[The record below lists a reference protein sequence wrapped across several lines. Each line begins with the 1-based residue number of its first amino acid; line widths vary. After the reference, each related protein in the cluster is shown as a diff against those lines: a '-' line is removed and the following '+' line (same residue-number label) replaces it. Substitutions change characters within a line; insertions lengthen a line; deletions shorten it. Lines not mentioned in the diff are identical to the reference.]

1 MTPDSGGDPAADK
14 QSNGDLRALTS
25 ETELRI
31 GELIEVQRRLGT
43 PSELPGDLTGAAE
56 LVHRINNLRT
66 AIRLERD
73 VRAEDGTAF
82 ERQ

>member
-1 MTPDSGGDPAADK
+1 MTPDSGGDPAAGR
-14 QSNGDLRALTS
+14 QSNDDLQALAS
-25 ETELRI
+25 ETERWI
-31 GELIEVQRRLGT
+31 GELNEIQQRLGT